1 MLPRTQSSRNRF
13 RDYLEKRKA
22 DIAAGVKDLPGVSE
36 KSPSKDGERKPR
48 SRSFGTLFARFWG
61 LLRGHH
67 GTVIAA
73 LATLSTVTLISLA
86 IPASTKVAIDYII
99 TENPDLGGLPEW
111 ARGIFTDGTSRVGL
125 LWKLGG
131 VMVMLAI
138 IGVNLGTW
146 GRFQMTRLTK
156 RVQVRLR
163 KLAFMHAVKLPLHR
177 IHAYKSG
184 GMASLLRDDA
194 GQAGD
199 LLFSMIYNPW
209 RAIVQLIGTLAI
221 LAVVDYRM
229 LLGGL
234 ALVPAVWVSHKTW
247 ISRIRPVFRDIKMVR
262 QGIDA
267 ATTEAF
273 SGMRVVRGF
282 GQHRGENVRFG
293 NSQHYMA
300 RQEMLVWWWSRIVE
314 VAWAVLIPL
323 ASAGVLV
330 YGGSQVI
337 KGSLTIGDVMMF
349 STYLLMLLGP
359 LETLTSTA
367 ANIQGNLAGLDRVLD
382 LLEEPKEFEGT
393 LVAGKELAQVSKA
406 SARGEIELRDVW
418 YAYPRAERIEKRKK
432 KGAADGAKD
441 AGEVKEAKE
450 PEPVIRGVSL
460 HVREG
465 ETVALVGAS
474 GSGKTTLCNLIARF
488 FDPTKGTILL
498 DGVDLKQ
505 IDVNSYRRLLG
516 IVEQDV
522 FLFDGTVAENISY
535 GRREAPREEVVAAAR
550 AANAHGF
557 IEALDKGYET
567 IIGERGVRLSG
578 GQKQRLAI
586 ARALLSDPVILILD
600 EATSNLDA
608 ESEALIQASL
618 GGLLAGRTSFVIA
631 HRLSTVRNADR
642 IVVMDQGEVREVG
655 THDELLAAGGRYSEL
670 LRTQIEAH
678 VIPGSGAVRSSGAS
692 PTLGSARP

>member
-1 MLPRTQSSRNRF
+1 MLQRTISSRQRYK
-13 RDYLEKRKA
+13 DYLAKRKA
-22 DIAAGVKDLPGVSE
+22 DKDAAALAPDD
-36 KSPSKDGERKPR
+36 KSPEKKPR
-48 SRSFGTLFARFWG
+48 SRSFLALFRRFVA
-61 LLRGHH
+61 LLRGHR
-67 GTVIAA
+67 GTVVAA
-73 LATLSTVTLISLA
+73 LATLSTVTLIGLA
-86 IPASTKVAIDYII
+86 IPASTKIAIDYII
-99 TENPDLGGLPEW
+99 TDHPGPSGLPAW
-111 ARGIFTDGTSRVGL
+111 AREGLINTSDRVGL

-131 VMVMLAI
+131 VMVVLALL
-138 IGVNLGTW
+138 GTALGTW

-163 KLAFMHAVKLPLHR
+163 RLAFMHAVRLPLHR

-209 RAIVQLIGTLAI
+209 RAIVQLIGTLTI

-234 ALVPAVWVSHKTW
+234 ALIPAVWVSHKTW
-247 ISRIRPVFRDIKMVR
+247 ISRIRPVFKDIKFVR
-262 QGIDA
+262 MGIDA

-273 SGMRVVRGF
+273 GGMRVVRGF
-282 GQHRGENVRFG
+282 GQHRSENVRFG
-293 NSQHYMA
+293 NAQHYMA

-314 VAWAVLIPL
+314 VAWAILIPL

-330 YGGSQVI
+330 YGGAQVI
-337 KGSLTIGDVMMF
+337 KGTLTIGDVMMF

-382 LLEEPKEFEGT
+382 LLEEPKEFEGVA
-393 LVAGKELAQVSKA
+393 VAGKDLVQVTKE

-418 YAYPRAERIEKRKK
+418 YAYPKAERLDRKK
-432 KGAADGAKD
+432 H
-441 AGEVKEAKE
+441 AGVSASSPAPVQE
-450 PEPVIRGVSL
+450 PTYVIKGVSL
-460 HVREG
+460 HVQPG
-465 ETVALVGAS
+465 ETIAFVGAS

-488 FDPTKGTILL
+488 FDPTRGSIHF
-498 DGVDLKQ
+498 DGSDLRG

-522 FLFDGTVAENISY
+522 FLFDGTVNENISY
-535 GRREAPREEVVAAAR
+535 GRREAPRSEIIDAAR
-550 AANAHGF
+550 AANAHEF
-557 IEALDKGYET
+557 ILALDKGYDT
-567 IIGERGVRLSG
+567 LIGERGVRLSG

-586 ARALLSDPVILILD
+586 ARALLSDPVVLILD

-618 GGLLAGRTSFVIA
+618 GGLLSGRTSFVIA

-642 IVVMDQGEVREVG
+642 IVVMDQGEVREIG
-655 THDELLAAGGRYSEL
+655 THDELLAAGGRYAEL

-678 VIPGSGAVRSSGAS
+678 VIPGV
-692 PTLGSARP
+692 SAPKPAL

>member
-1 MLPRTQSSRNRF
+1 MLPRAQSSRFRF
-13 RDYLEKRKA
+13 RDYLAKRKSDKAYATRGA
-22 DIAAGVKDLPGVSE
+22 DE
-36 KSPSKDGERKPR
+36 KSPSKTQRN
-48 SRSFGTLFARFWG
+48 RSFVTIFKRFFG
-61 LLRGHH
+61 LLRGDRR
-67 GTVIAA
+67 TVAAA
-73 LATLSTVTLISLA
+73 LATLSVVTLIGLA

-99 TENPDLGGLPEW
+99 TDHPGPSGLPSW
-111 ARGIFTDGTSRVGL
+111 VRGFVSDTSNRVAF
-125 LWKLGG
+125 LWLLGG
-131 VMVMLAI
+131 VMVALALV
-138 IGVNLGTW
+138 GVTLGTW

-163 KLAFMHAVKLPLHR
+163 RLAFMHAVRLPLHR

-209 RAIVQLIGTLAI
+209 RAIVQLVGTLVV
-221 LAVVDYRM
+221 LAWVDYRM
-229 LLGGL
+229 LLGAL
-234 ALVPAVWVSHKTW
+234 ALIPAVVVSHRTW
-247 ISRIRPVFRDIKMVR
+247 ISRIRPVYRDIKFVR

-273 SGMRVVRGF
+273 GGMRVVRGF
-282 GQHRGENVRFG
+282 GQHRSENVRFG

-300 RQEMLVWWWSRIVE
+300 RQEMLVWWWSRVVE

-323 ASAGVLV
+323 ASAAVLV

-337 KGSLTIGDVMMF
+337 KGGLTIGDVMMF

-382 LLEEPKEFEGT
+382 LLEEPREFEGSH
-393 LVAGKELAQVSKA
+393 VAGKDLTQVDKMT
-406 SARGEIELRDVW
+406 ARGEIELRDVW
-418 YAYPRAERIEKRKK
+418 YAYPRIERLEKK
-432 KGAADGAKD
+432 KPGRPQPD
-441 AGEVKEAKE
+441 
-450 PEPVIRGVSL
+450 PEPVIKGVSL
-460 HVREG
+460 HVQPG
-465 ETVALVGAS
+465 ETIAFVGAS

-488 FDPTKGTILL
+488 FDPTRGAILF
-498 DGVDLKQ
+498 DGMDLKQ
-505 IDVNSYRRLLG
+505 VDVNSYRRLLG

-522 FLFDGTVAENISY
+522 FLFDGTVQENISY
-535 GRREAPREEVVAAAR
+535 GRREAPRSEVIEAAR
-550 AANAHGF
+550 AANAHEF
-557 IEALDKGYET
+557 IEAMDKGYDT

-586 ARALLSDPVILILD
+586 ARALLSDPVVLILD

-618 GGLLAGRTSFVIA
+618 ESLLVGRTSFVIA
-631 HRLSTVRNADR
+631 HRLSTVRSADR
-642 IVVMDQGEVREVG
+642 IVVMDHGVVREVG

-678 VIPGSGAVRSSGAS
+678 VIPGVATPKPV
-692 PTLGSARP
+692 P